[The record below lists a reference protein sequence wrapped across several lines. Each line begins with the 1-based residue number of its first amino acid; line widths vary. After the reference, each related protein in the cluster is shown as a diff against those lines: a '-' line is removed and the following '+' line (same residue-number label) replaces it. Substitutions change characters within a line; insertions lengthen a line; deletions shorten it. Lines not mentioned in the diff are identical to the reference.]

1 MQEDIIFKLT
11 NFGFTVNQAKVYLS
25 IVNSGSTHV
34 GKISKETM
42 LHRQDIYKIL
52 PKLEKM
58 GLITKTIDKPFRIKA
73 VSVERALDNLISRER
88 KKADDKISY
97 LEISLSELMLSLQ
110 EQPEKMKNQAL
121 LFLLMMMQ

>member
-1 MQEDIIFKLT
+1 
-11 NFGFTVNQAKVYLS
+11 
-25 IVNSGSTHV
+25 
-34 GKISKETM
+34 
-42 LHRQDIYKIL
+42 
-52 PKLEKM
+52 M

-110 EQPEKMKNQAL
+110 EQPEKNEEPSFTLLTNDDSIKNRVQL
-121 LFLLMMMQ
+121 SFRKVRKEVNLVTI